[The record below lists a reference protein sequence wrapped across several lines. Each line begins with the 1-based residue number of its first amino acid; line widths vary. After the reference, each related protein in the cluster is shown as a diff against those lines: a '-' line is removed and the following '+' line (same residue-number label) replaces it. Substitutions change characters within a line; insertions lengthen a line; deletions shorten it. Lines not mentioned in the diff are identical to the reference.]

1 METDAS
7 TDGSAEPGI
16 RIYWIPL
23 GAGGSGFVRWNG
35 RIYERFSALRERR
48 SRCAL
53 YHTALEV
60 IVPDGR
66 YTIETAWPSPDA
78 DTASR
83 GVAYEG
89 PVFSRRLA
97 AFRPFRYEVRCW
109 LDGVIPDVAHAVG
122 GPQRVSADP
131 VAARRVLDFVPRVP
145 HLVWG
150 RHEAG
155 AKEMWNSNSVVSW
168 LLAASGVDTD
178 PIEPPPGGRAPG
190 WLTGIAAAGT
200 S

>member
-1 METDAS
+1 MDAWA
-7 TDGSAEPGI
+7 DGSTEPVI

-48 SRCAL
+48 TPCAL
-53 YHTALEV
+53 YHTALDV

-97 AFRPFRYEVRCW
+97 GFRPFRYEVRCW
-109 LDGVIPDVAHAVG
+109 LDGVIPDVAYAIG
-122 GPQRVSADP
+122 GPQRVSDDP
-131 VAARRVLDFVPRVP
+131 AAAQRLLELVEHVP
-145 HLVWG
+145 HQVWG
-150 RHEAG
+150 RDEAG
-155 AKEMWNSNSVVSW
+155 ADDMWNSNSVVSW
-168 LLAASGVDTD
+168 LLAGSGVDTD
-178 PIEPPPGGRAPG
+178 PIGPPSGGRAPG
-190 WLTGIAAAGT
+190 WLAGIAAAAT

>member
-1 METDAS
+1 MDAWA
-7 TDGSAEPGI
+7 DGSTEPGI

-35 RIYERFSALRERR
+35 RVYERFRASRERR
-48 SRCAL
+48 APLAL

-60 IVPDGR
+60 TLPDGR

-89 PVFSRRLA
+89 PVFSHRLA
-97 AFRPFRYEVRCW
+97 GFRPFRYEVRCW
-109 LDGVIPDVAHAVG
+109 LDGVIPDLAHAVG
-122 GPQRVSADP
+122 GPQRVSDDP
-131 VAARRVLDFVPRVP
+131 ATARRLLDLVPHVP

-150 RHEAG
+150 RHESG
-155 AKEMWNSNSVVSW
+155 TDDMWNSNSVVSW
-168 LLAASGVDTD
+168 LLAGSGVDTAT
-178 PIEPPPGGRAPG
+178 IGPPPGGRAPG
-190 WLTGIAAAGT
+190 WGAGIAVT
-200 S
+200 ERS